1 MIVHSDSIPGFLRV
15 PVVAHKNDDR
25 IFTQVQSLQFVD
37 NLADIM
43 IGCADN
49 GRVGAPCRVSNVLVL
64 RLKPLERLL
73 RIMRNVKWHIE

>member
-1 MIVHSDSIPGFLRV
+1 MIVHSDSIAGFLRM
-15 PVVAHKNDDR
+15 PVVAHENDDR
-25 IFTQVQSLQFVD
+25 IFAQVQRLQFFD
-37 NLADIM
+37 NLADII

-49 GRVGAPCRVSNVLVL
+49 GCVGAPCRVSNVLVP